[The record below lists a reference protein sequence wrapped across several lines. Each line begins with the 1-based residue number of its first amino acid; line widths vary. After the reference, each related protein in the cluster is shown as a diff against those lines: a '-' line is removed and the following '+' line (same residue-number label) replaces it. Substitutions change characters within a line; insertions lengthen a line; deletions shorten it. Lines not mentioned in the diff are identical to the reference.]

1 VIDTH
6 TAGDPMEDGVL
17 WTNLRRPEIAARLAE
32 EGFPVSVTVVDRLL
46 EEFELG
52 YREPQ
57 KIKTMTRHP
66 DRNAQFEH
74 LAELRREFLAAG
86 EPVLSMDTKRKEI
99 LGDYARPGRV
109 LSTERWPAWDHDFP
123 THSQGI
129 VIPHGLYDLRLN
141 EGYIHLGVSHDT
153 SQFAA
158 DALLD
163 WWRTYGQ
170 ERYPRATQ
178 LLLLCDAGGSNSCRR
193 LVFKEQLQRVA
204 DKSGLWIQV
213 AHYPPGCSKYDPI
226 EHRLF
231 PHVTRQCQG
240 MFLKT
245 VAQVRDLMR
254 RASTATGLKTFVRT
268 LARAYHT
275 GKQALVQS
283 AADLCLAF
291 DELLPQWNYILCPR
305 DVWEVI

>member
-1 VIDTH
+1 
-6 TAGDPMEDGVL
+6 MEEGVL
-17 WTNLRRPEIAARLAE
+17 WTNLRRPEIAARLAD
-32 EGFPVSVTVVDRLL
+32 EGFPVSVTVVDHLL
-46 EEFELG
+46 ETFELG

-74 LAELRREFLAAG
+74 IAELRREFLAAG
-86 EPVLSMDTKRKEI
+86 EPVLSMDTKRKET

-109 LSTERWPAWDHDFP
+109 LSRGRLPAWDHDFP

-170 ERYPRATQ
+170 ARYPRATQ

-245 VAQVRDLMR
+245 IAQVRDLMR
-254 RASTATGLKTFVRT
+254 QASTVTGLRTFVRT
-268 LARAYHT
+268 LRGAYKT
-275 GKQALVQS
+275 GKHALVQS

-291 DELLPQWNYILCPR
+291 DELLPQWNYTLCPR